1 MKILNRKDKIDV
13 PGLIDWLKS
22 KLKINDFRV
31 ELFNEQGRVS
41 YTYLVKTDLH
51 FYVVKIKFGDK
62 SYEAEKYFFDNLKL
76 THLVPEV
83 IAESYDQKKSVA
95 IILFTYLSGV
105 PLFKIDLNN
114 IQNPNL

>member
-41 YTYLVKTDLH
+41 YTYLVKTGLH
-51 FYVVKIKFGDK
+51 FWWCFKKYADIK
-62 SYEAEKYFFDNLKL
+62 
-76 THLVPEV
+76 
-83 IAESYDQKKSVA
+83 
-95 IILFTYLSGV
+95 
-105 PLFKIDLNN
+105 
-114 IQNPNL
+114 